1 MRFAPASVAPRP
13 HFSTVTDALP
23 AALPRSGPTQRQRW
37 PVGLLGVP
45 FENITQV
52 EAVARVAEMI
62 TSRRAHYV
70 VTANV
75 DFLVQARHDVELRRI
90 LLAADLVLCDGT
102 PLVWASRWLGNPLP
116 ERVAGADVTPL
127 LIEAAARNGHRLFLL
142 GAQEGVAAEAA
153 TRLRQQ
159 HPQLVIAGHYSPPF
173 GTLLT
178 MDFAEISRQ
187 VHAANPDLVI
197 VSFGCPKQEKWIA
210 KHYQQLGVP
219 VMIGVGA
226 TLDFIAGRVKRAPAV
241 MQRTGTECFYRLA
254 QEPRRLFGRYAGDFI
269 HFVPAITRQCL
280 SLHNRRRPSN
290 PPDLTTATPLPAKR
304 ELLVRGD
311 LSASGLNQQTAIF
324 AEAMAA
330 VSDCHLDL
338 SQVRFLDSTGAAML
352 VQWHRRLHEQG
363 KKLVILNPSAE
374 VQSTLQL
381 LQLTGYLNLPD
392 QAPQGT
398 RYITAESG
406 TETVVPAY
414 PGGHTLAWQGE
425 ITTANAEAVGAQTRE
440 LLTAVSPP
448 PRNTHLINI
457 ARLQFIDSSGAEMMA
472 RLRLWTLNQKQEMR
486 FIGARPDVRNVL
498 EMSYLSNLLENSQR

>member
-1 MRFAPASVAPRP
+1 MRFAPAS
-13 HFSTVTDALP
+13 
-23 AALPRSGPTQRQRW
+23 AAASSSSSAFPPVQTADSRSGPTQRRRW

-45 FENITQV
+45 FENITQA
-52 EAVARVAEMI
+52 EAVARVEEMI
-62 TSRRAHYV
+62 ARRRPHYV

-90 LLAADLVLCDGT
+90 LLEADLVLCDGT

-153 TRLRQQ
+153 ARLRRQ

-178 MDFAEISRQ
+178 MDFAEISRR
-187 VHAANPDLVI
+187 VRAATPDLVL
-197 VSFGCPKQEKWIA
+197 VSFGCPKQEKWMA

-226 TLDFIAGRVKRAPAV
+226 TLDFIAGRIKRAPAV
-241 MQRTGTECFYRLA
+241 MQRTGTECFYRLV

-280 SLHNRRRPSN
+280 SLHNRLRPAN
-290 PPDLTTATPLPAKR
+290 PPNLTSASPSAPRR
-304 ELLVRGD
+304 ELQVRGD
-311 LSASGLNQQTAIF
+311 LSASGLNQQSAIF

-330 VSDCHLDL
+330 ASDCQLDL
-338 SQVRFLDSTGAAML
+338 SEVRFLDSTGAAML

-374 VQSTLQL
+374 VKKTLQL
-381 LQLTGYLNLPD
+381 LQLTSYLNLHD
-392 QAPQGT
+392 QAPQGV
-398 RYITAESG
+398 RYVATETG
-406 TETVVPAY
+406 TGTVVPAY

-425 ITTANAEAVGAQTRE
+425 ITAANAEAVWEKTRE
-440 LLTAVSPP
+440 LLTAISPP

-457 ARLQFIDSSGAEMMA
+457 ARLHFIDSSGAELMA
-472 RLRLWTLNQKQEMR
+472 RLRLWARTQGQDLR
-486 FIGARPDVRNVL
+486 FLGARADVRNVL
-498 EMSYLSNLLENSQR
+498 ELAGLGNVVESARR

>member
-1 MRFAPASVAPRP
+1 
-13 HFSTVTDALP
+13 
-23 AALPRSGPTQRQRW
+23 
-37 PVGLLGVP
+37 VP
-45 FENITQV
+45 FENITQA
-52 EAVARVAEMI
+52 EAVARVGEMI
-62 TSRRAHYV
+62 GSRRAHYV

-90 LLAADLVLCDGT
+90 LLAADLVLCDGA

-116 ERVAGADVTPL
+116 ERVAGADVAPL

-142 GAQEGVAAEAA
+142 GAQQGVAAEAA
-153 TRLRQQ
+153 ARLRQQ
-159 HPQLVIAGHYSPPF
+159 YPQLVIAGHYSPPF

-178 MDFAEISRQ
+178 MDFAEISRR
-187 VHAANPDLVI
+187 VRAANPDLVL

-226 TLDFIAGRVKRAPAV
+226 TLDFIAGRIKRAPAL

-280 SLHNRRRPSN
+280 SLHHRRRPVN
-290 PPDLTTATPLPAKR
+290 PPDLNSATPAPSPARR
-304 ELLVRGD
+304 ELQVTGD
-311 LSASGLNQQTAIF
+311 LSASGLNQHAAIF
-324 AEAMAA
+324 AEAMVAP
-330 VSDCHLDL
+330 SDCLLDL
-338 SQVRFLDSTGAAML
+338 SQVHFLDSTGAAML

-381 LQLTGYLNLPD
+381 LQLTSYLNLPD
-392 QAPQGT
+392 QAPQGA
-398 RYITAESG
+398 RYVESG
-406 TETVVPAY
+406 TATVVPAY

-425 ITTANAEAVGAQTRE
+425 ITAANAEAVWTQTRE
-440 LLTAVSPP
+440 RLTAVNPP

-457 ARLQFIDSSGAEMMA
+457 ARLQFIDTSGAELMA
-472 RLRLWTLNQKQEMR
+472 RLRLWALSQQQDLR
-486 FIGARPDVRNVL
+486 FLGARPDVRNVL
-498 EMSYLSNLLENSQR
+498 EMSGLGNVVEGTRG

>member
-1 MRFAPASVAPRP
+1 MRFAPASAAAASPFSPVPTAVP
-13 HFSTVTDALP
+13 H
-23 AALPRSGPTQRQRW
+23 SGPTQRRRW

-45 FENITQV
+45 FENITQD
-52 EAVARVAEMI
+52 EAVARVEEMI
-62 TSRRAHYV
+62 ASRRPHYV

-90 LLAADLVLCDGT
+90 LLAADLVLCDGA

-142 GAQEGVAAEAA
+142 GARDGVAAEAA
-153 TRLRQQ
+153 ARLRQQ
-159 HPQLVIAGHYSPPF
+159 YPQLVIAGHYSPPF
-173 GTLLT
+173 GSLLT
-178 MDFAEISRQ
+178 MDFAEISRR
-187 VHAANPDLVI
+187 VRAATPDLVL

-210 KHYQQLGVP
+210 KHYQQLGIP

-226 TLDFIAGRVKRAPAV
+226 TLDFIAGRIKRAPAV

-280 SLHNRRRPSN
+280 SLHGRRRPAN
-290 PPDLTTATPLPAKR
+290 PPDLTSATPSASGR
-304 ELLVRGD
+304 ELQVTGD
-311 LSASGLNQQTAIF
+311 LSASGLNQQSAIF

-330 VSDCHLDL
+330 SSDCHLDL

-352 VQWHRRLHEQG
+352 VQWRRRLNEQG

-392 QAPQGT
+392 QAPQGA
-398 RYITAESG
+398 RYLATESG
-406 TETVVPAY
+406 IETVVPAY

-425 ITTANAEAVGAQTRE
+425 VTAANAEAVGARTRE
-440 LLTAVSPP
+440 LLTGGGPP

-457 ARLQFIDSSGAEMMA
+457 ARLQFIDSSGAELMSL
-472 RLRLWTLNQKQEMR
+472 LRLWARSQGQELR
-486 FIGARPDVRNVL
+486 FLGARPDVRNVL
-498 EMSYLSNLLENSQR
+498 ELAGLSNVVEGVRR

>member
-1 MRFAPASVAPRP
+1 MRFSPASAAAAAP
-13 HFSTVTDALP
+13 FSP
-23 AALPRSGPTQRQRW
+23 APTAVPRSGPTQGQRW

-45 FENITQV
+45 FENITQS
-52 EAVARVAEMI
+52 EAVARVDAMI
-62 TSRRAHYV
+62 ASRRPHYV

-90 LLAADLVLCDGT
+90 LLAADLVLCDGA

-127 LIEAAARNGHRLFLL
+127 LINAAARNGHRLFLL
-142 GAQEGVAAEAA
+142 GARDGVAAEAA
-153 TRLRQQ
+153 ARLRQQ
-159 HPQLVIAGHYSPPF
+159 HPELVIAGHYSPPF

-178 MDFAEISRQ
+178 MDFAEISRR
-187 VHAANPDLVI
+187 VRAANPDLVL

-210 KHYQQLGVP
+210 KHYQQLGIP

-226 TLDFIAGRVKRAPAV
+226 TLDFIAGRIKRAPAV

-280 SLHNRRRPSN
+280 SLHNLRRPSN
-290 PPDLTTATPLPAKR
+290 PPDLTSSSPSPLRR
-304 ELLVRGD
+304 EVQVTGD
-311 LSASGLNQQTAIF
+311 LSASGLNQHSAIF

-330 VSDCHLDL
+330 SSDCLLDL

-381 LQLTGYLNLPD
+381 LQLSGYLNLPD
-392 QAPQGT
+392 QAPQGA
-398 RYITAESG
+398 RYVAAESG
-406 TETVVPAY
+406 TETVLPTY

-425 ITTANAEAVGAQTRE
+425 ITAANAEAVGAQTRE
-440 LLTAVSPP
+440 RLTAVSPP

-457 ARLQFIDSSGAEMMA
+457 ARLQFIDSSGAELMA
-472 RLRLWTLNQKQEMR
+472 SLRLWARSQGQELR
-486 FIGARPDVRNVL
+486 FLGPRPDIRNVL
-498 EMSYLSNLLENSQR
+498 EMSGLSNVVEGSRR

>member
-1 MRFAPASVAPRP
+1 MRFAPASAAAASP
-13 HFSTVTDALP
+13 FSPV
-23 AALPRSGPTQRQRW
+23 PTQSQRW

-45 FENITQV
+45 FENITQA
-52 EAVARVAEMI
+52 EAVARVDAMI
-62 TSRRAHYV
+62 ASRRPHYV

-90 LLAADLVLCDGT
+90 LLAADLVLCDGA

-142 GAQEGVAAEAA
+142 GARDGVAAEAA
-153 TRLRQQ
+153 ARLRQQ
-159 HPQLVIAGHYSPPF
+159 HPQLVITGHYSPPF
-173 GTLLT
+173 GSLLT
-178 MDFAEISRQ
+178 MDFAEISRR
-187 VHAANPDLVI
+187 VRAATPDLVL

-210 KHYQQLGVP
+210 KHYQQLGIP

-226 TLDFIAGRVKRAPAV
+226 TLDFIAGRIKRAPAV

-280 SLHNRRRPSN
+280 SLHSRRGPAT
-290 PPDLTTATPLPAKR
+290 PPDLINASPSPSRR
-304 ELLVRGD
+304 ELQITGD
-311 LSASGLNQQTAIF
+311 LNASGLNQQSAIF

-330 VSDCHLDL
+330 TSDCHLDL

-392 QAPQGT
+392 QAPQGA
-398 RYITAESG
+398 RYLAAESG

-425 ITTANAEAVGAQTRE
+425 ITAANAEAVWAQTRE
-440 LLTAVSPP
+440 LLSAVSPP

-457 ARLQFIDSSGAEMMA
+457 ARLQFIDTSGAELMA
-472 RLRLWTLNQKQEMR
+472 RLRLWARSQSQELR
-486 FIGARPDVRNVL
+486 FLGARPDVRNVL
-498 EMSYLSNLLENSQR
+498 EMSGLSKVVEGARR